1 MDLYSQPD
9 EIADLMDYEVVDIP
23 ARMSVRSD
31 TIDPLNSS
39 KFNYRFRLEPTG
51 LMGADSLL
59 LFKMRHTVGG
69 DNIRA
74 SLMAGGLGAIKTA
87 RLSVGD
93 QIIEETR
100 SFDQVKFHDFVTT
113 RDRSELSRFHSRYWG
128 CDFRSK
134 PAPDAA
140 SAFSVQEAAGTGQVV
155 PSDTN
160 GTYFGTPAAYAGA
173 VVRNQSI
180 TNAADDNYQVGIR
193 LGRLFES
200 VNQQSF
206 PIFLFDQYRI
216 YIDIE
221 FHDASHFV
229 NDISVAHPN
238 IQSATDG
245 SIFFEEVKIQMD
257 YHIMPTDVLE
267 KIRSDTLSE
276 NGLRLTYPI
285 YKVIEKTLA
294 GGVADTQQAQ
304 EFRLG
309 LSDLEVHEITMLK
322 QFTGVAVGGS
332 FEGRNRSLML
342 GLASDGMAQE
352 EYQVAVNGQ
361 DVLPFFY
368 SSKASQHHMSDLAVG
383 QEVRM
388 ERAFY
393 YTDQNDLSSQITTKT
408 SGMQGTYSKLGLSLR
423 NGNPVIYGG
432 GTPIGKY
439 PIVFKYKRTPIAH
452 TADNNTQIGA
462 LDIKFLC
469 KVSAQTVVRSSVK
482 GMDVEVQ

>member
-1 MDLYSQPD
+1 MIL
-9 EIADLMDYEVVDIP
+9 
-23 ARMSVRSD
+23 
-31 TIDPLNSS
+31 
-39 KFNYRFRLEPTG
+39 
-51 LMGADSLL
+51 
-59 LFKMRHTVGG
+59 
-69 DNIRA
+69 
-74 SLMAGGLGAIKTA
+74 
-87 RLSVGD
+87 
-93 QIIEETR
+93 
-100 SFDQVKFHDFVTT
+100 
-113 RDRSELSRFHSRYWG
+113 
-128 CDFRSK
+128 
-134 PAPDAA
+134 DAA
-140 SAFSVQEAAGTGQVV
+140 SAFSVQEGAGTGQIV

-180 TNAADDNYQVGIR
+180 TNATADNYQVGIR

-229 NDISVAHPN
+229 NDITVAHPGV
-238 IQSATDG
+238 QSAADG

-267 KIRSDTLSE
+267 KIRKDTLSE
-276 NGLRLTYPI
+276 NGLRLTYPV

-294 GGVADTQQAQ
+294 QAVADTQQQQ

-322 QFTGVAVGGS
+322 QFTGEPAGVA

-342 GLASDGMAQE
+342 GLACDGMAQE

-361 DVLPFFY
+361 DQLPFFY
-368 SSKASQHHMSDLAVG
+368 RSKASQHHMADLAVG
-383 QEVRM
+383 KEVRM

-393 YTDQNDLSSQITTKT
+393 YTDQNDLSSHITTKS
-408 SGMQGTYSKLGLSLR
+408 SGMQGTYSPLGISLR
-423 NGNPVIYGG
+423 NGNPIVFGG

-439 PIVFKYKRTPIAH
+439 PVVWKYKRTPVAASVD
-452 TADNNTQIGA
+452 TNTQVAA
-462 LDIKFLC
+462 LDIKYLC

-482 GMDVEVQ
+482 GMDVQVQ